1 MYLGWVFGS
10 LLKVLMGMV
19 DLAFVNFIKK
29 EVNKHCLFSG
39 TSDRHKLPWSCVEQ
53 VVVWMGKDG

>member
-10 LLKVLMGMV
+10 LLKVLTGIV

-29 EVNKHCLFSG
+29 EMNKCCLFSG
-39 TSDRHKLPWSCVEQ
+39 TSDRHKFTLVLCGTGWE
-53 VVVWMGKDG
+53 GEG